1 MDCFQVVNRKKFAK
15 TIELLKLTDKMSE
28 FREFLQEQGKVGA
41 G

>member
-1 MDCFQVVNRKKFAK
+1 MDCLQVVKRRRFAQ

-28 FREFLQEQGKVGA
+28 FMEFLQEQGKVCA